1 MLGFQVRISHCPLLP
16 CQPQKAEARPS
27 CPPPCVRTTSR
38 VHLCRRSTRY
48 QTARGAE
55 CRSPDPPWAP
65 SGLAEGER
73 SLRRRLTDLLL
84 GCQRPLC
91 SCFSVSRLLAP
102 TPAFISVPEFFL
114 VSLATFT
121 PATEFPTTTKK
132 NKKTL
137 IRSSSRTTPCRSQPF
152 SARQTSGCLSPALH
166 RNEDS
171 RAPSSKVQKPKQ
183 LASAR

>member
-1 MLGFQVRISHCPLLP
+1 MFLF
-16 CQPQKAEARPS
+16 
-27 CPPPCVRTTSR
+27 
-38 VHLCRRSTRY
+38 
-48 QTARGAE
+48 
-55 CRSPDPPWAP
+55 
-65 SGLAEGER
+65 
-73 SLRRRLTDLLL
+73 
-84 GCQRPLC
+84 
-91 SCFSVSRLLAP
+91 FSVFRLLAP

-114 VSLATFT
+114 VSPATFT

-132 NKKTL
+132 IKKKTL